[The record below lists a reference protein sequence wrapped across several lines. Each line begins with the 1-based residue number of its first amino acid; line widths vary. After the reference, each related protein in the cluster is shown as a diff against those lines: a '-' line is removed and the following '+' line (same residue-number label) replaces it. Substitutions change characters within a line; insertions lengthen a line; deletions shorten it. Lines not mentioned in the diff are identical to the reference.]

1 MGDLLT
7 CPECRKACIDFHD
20 YESMIV
26 VARDFALFTPRC
38 PACGARVSSMQAIPE
53 DMREEVRFAA
63 IQVGAGMGREL

>member
-1 MGDLLT
+1 MGELLT
-7 CPECRKACIDFHD
+7 CPECREASIDFHA

-26 VARDFALFTPRC
+26 VAKDYALFTMRC

-53 DMREEVRFAA
+53 DMREEVRYAA